1 MKQYWFHITLLMLII
16 LPIALLY
23 TFDYLNIE
31 GYNHRWDP
39 ETNAFQDWTNSFFN
53 SSFTFDVTWKGRMFY
68 LFFAWFLVMEAAF
81 GWQEMNKR
89 KTKNRVL
96 LASSLVCAAAPTV
109 YILATNFFGL
119 DLSLLQAGITAGIP
133 AVYSDNTPSDF
144 LHLFWPLSFEY
155 LIFFAFFTSA
165 IILAYRSRGI
175 RTFAISLSLIG
186 AIGIAYLLDTVFPFG
201 VLKPLQE
208 LALPITATTAA
219 LFDLLGYNV
228 VFSFPVNSG
237 GSMLPALMVNNGVQS
252 ASVTVSWA
260 CAGVYSLLLYVLVM
274 LVFFK
279 RTNISSFRKLVYFV
293 IGLIG
298 TFFAAVLR
306 IFAIILVYL
315 YDGKAAGVTFHNT
328 YGELFGFSWIFGFIL
343 MIVLIERFSLVE
355 RTQSGVAKLGSR
367 FRFTQE
373 SREDEPA

>member
-1 MKQYWFHITLLMLII
+1 MKQYWFHIALLMLIV

-39 ETNAFQDWTNSFFN
+39 ETNAFQDWSNSFFN
-53 SSFTFDVTWKGRMFY
+53 SNFTFDVTWKGRMFY

-89 KTKNRVL
+89 KTKKRVL
-96 LASSLVCAAAPTV
+96 LAASLVCAAIPTG

-155 LIFFAFFTSA
+155 LIFFVSFTAA
-165 IILAYRSRGI
+165 IMLAYKPRGI
-175 RTFAISLSLIG
+175 KTFAISLSLIG

-228 VFSFPVNSG
+228 MLSFPVNSG
-237 GSMLPALMVNNGVQS
+237 GSMLPALMVNNGLQS
-252 ASVTVSWA
+252 ATVTVSWA

-306 IFAIILVYL
+306 IFVIILVYL
-315 YDGKAAGVTFHNT
+315 YNGKAAGVAFHNT
-328 YGELFGFSWIFGFIL
+328 YGELFGFTWIFGFIL

-355 RTQSGVAKLGSR
+355 RTQMGFAKFGSR
-367 FRFTQE
+367 FRVPQE
-373 SREDEPA
+373 SEETE

>member
-1 MKQYWFHITLLMLII
+1 MKPYWFHITLLLLIV

-23 TFDYLNIE
+23 TFDYLNVE

-39 ETNAFQDWTNSFFN
+39 ETNTFQDWSNNFFN

-89 KTKNRVL
+89 KTKNHVL
-96 LASSLVCAAAPTV
+96 LGASLACAAIPTG
-109 YILATNFFGL
+109 YILATNFLGL
-119 DLSLLQAGITAGIP
+119 DLSLLQSGISAGIP

-144 LHLFWPLSFEY
+144 LHLFWPLSIEY
-155 LIFFAFFTSA
+155 LVFLASFTA
-165 IILAYRSRGI
+165 AVLLAYKPKGI
-175 RTFAISLSLIG
+175 RTFAVSLTLLG
-186 AIGIAYLLDTVFPFG
+186 GIGIAYMLDTVFPFG

-208 LALPITATTAA
+208 IALPITATTAA

-228 VFSFPVNSG
+228 MFSFPVNSG
-237 GSMLPALMVNNGVQS
+237 GSMLPALMVNNGVT
-252 ASVTVSWA
+252 AATVTVSWA
-260 CAGVYSLLLYVLVM
+260 CAGVYSILLYVLVM

-279 RTNISSFRKLVYFV
+279 RTNISSFRKLVYFIV
-293 IGLIG
+293 GLIG

-315 YDGKAAGVTFHNT
+315 YNGKAAGVTFHNT
-328 YGELFGFSWIFGFIL
+328 YGELFGFTWIFGFIL
-343 MIVLIERFSLVE
+343 LIVLIERFSLVE
-355 RTQSGVAKLGSR
+355 RTQSSVAKLGSK
-367 FRFTQE
+367 FRFVQE
-373 SREDEPA
+373 SREEEPA